1 MCKHKK
7 IKQTNAVLLG
17 LIWCD
22 DCKRYVKLNE
32 ILEDIVNEMDKW
44 QKSI

>member
-7 IKQTNAVLLG
+7 IKQTNAVLSG
-17 LIWCD
+17 LMWCE
-22 DCKRYVKLNE
+22 DCKKYIMISETLKDVVKK
-32 ILEDIVNEMDKW
+32 MDKW